1 MVDSDSDFAEQP
13 ARRPKARQARIDNAR
28 QDAALEKSRKHTRTR
43 KNGAK
48 SRRDLED
55 LAFMLSE
62 DEDSE
67 SEEDVPRRGMK
78 GRKMGE
84 CLVTCYDSGS

>member
-13 ARRPKARQARIDNAR
+13 ARRPKARQGKVDKAR
-28 QDAALEKSRKHTRTR
+28 QADAVDKSRKHTRTR

-55 LAFMLSE
+55 LAFILSE
-62 DEDSE
+62 DEESE

-78 GRKMGE
+78 GRKMGA
-84 CLVTCYDSGS
+84 